1 MELLQ
6 GSNAMRHVLIV
17 ENDDDVRSAL
27 RDSLEASRYRASSAA
42 DARQALA
49 LVARYCP
56 DASIVDAVLGRRSGL
71 ELAHKLTQRQVPV
84 LMMTGNPA
92 MLIRFR
98 KCGVP
103 FLNKPFG
110 IDALVAE
117 LETVIRDG
125 ERRIRELRGLLE
137 VLMAEHERLLAVTYA
152 QTRRLIANRD
162 AFAAARNRVQETRAR
177 SIRARKHRK
186 KEQD

>member
-1 MELLQ
+1 M
-6 GSNAMRHVLIV
+6 
-17 ENDDDVRSAL
+17 
-27 RDSLEASRYRASSAA
+27 
-42 DARQALA
+42 
-49 LVARYCP
+49 
-56 DASIVDAVLGRRSGL
+56 
-71 ELAHKLTQRQVPV
+71 
-84 LMMTGNPA
+84 
-92 MLIRFR
+92 
-98 KCGVP
+98 
-103 FLNKPFG
+103 
-110 IDALVAE
+110 
-117 LETVIRDG
+117 IRDG